1 MTCLRP
7 YSAGSALSGCERRP
21 TGRYSGVILAPR
33 PRTAIR
39 LWCGRCRRVCSSR
52 KTSASA
58 RFWRTASGSTGFTV
72 NLTFDYCFVGSPFPH
87 FPWMEA
93 IVGCPVR
100 FSGTAFF
107 AESCVENWQRWRP
120 PEAPL
125 ETPWGRKL
133 LELMHAVAEHAG
145 RRYPVGATLMRGPAD
160 MLAALSGPSRLP
172 LDLFDCPEA
181 IRRAAEAC
189 ADAWIQVGQAQLAL
203 VPESTEGY
211 MAGAQAYRTWA
222 PEKAIW
228 LQDDATALFS
238 PRLYRDLLLPQIT
251 RILDQFP
258 CTGFHLHGKIA
269 WGIDLLLPLPKLDV
283 IEFGPDAG
291 QAMDELFPE
300 SKRIQEHKKLVF
312 LRWYEE
318 DLADWLDRVLT
329 GFPPHGLSI
338 QVQASNAEEG
348 MIVKQLFDRERERCA

>member
-1 MTCLRP
+1 MFETVLSRQRAFWLREATDRPLFGCHLGPTAADRHPAVVRSLSPGLLRP
-7 YSAGSALSGCERRP
+7 EDLRIGPFLEDCERL
-21 TGRYSGVILAPR
+21 Y
-33 PRTAIR
+33 
-39 LWCGRCRRVCSSR
+39 
-52 KTSASA
+52 
-58 RFWRTASGSTGFTV
+58 RFHREFDV
-72 NLTFDYCFVGSPFPH
+72 DYCFVGSPFPH
-87 FPWMEA
+87 FPWLEA

-107 AESCVENWQRWRP
+107 AEPCVEDWQRWRP

-133 LELMHAVAEHAG
+133 LELMRAVAEHAG

-189 ADAWIQVGQAQLAL
+189 ADVWIQVGQAQLAL

-238 PRLYRDLLLPQIT
+238 PRLYRDLLLPQIE
-251 RILDQFP
+251 RILGQFP

-269 WGIDLLLPLPKLDV
+269 WGIDLLLSLPKLDV

-291 QAMDELFPE
+291 QGMNQLFPE

-312 LRWYEE
+312 LRWYEA
-318 DLADWLDRVLT
+318 DLAGWLGRVLT
-329 GFPPHGLSI
+329 GFPPNGLSI

-348 MIVKQLFDRERERCA
+348 MIVKQLFDKERERCA